1 MGRPM
6 RGKNL
11 FKLLKTLDLLSRP
24 QGTTIEEM
32 AEVLEIDRRSVYRII
47 KLVEELGFPVY
58 DEAIPLER
66 QKRWKLEESYLKKLP
81 NMKIPDIQLT
91 LPEIISLYLLKG
103 EAGLYKGTEIE
114 GQIQSA
120 FEKLGLFVPKDTFSQ
135 LEKIK
140 ALFIAP
146 AKMPKD
152 YSGKERIIEQLT
164 EAILQSKT
172 CNIKYHSFYDDKVK
186 HFKIDPLHFVENK
199 GGLYLFVRATT
210 FEEIRILAVERIQ
223 EVSISPTTFTYP
235 ENFNPEEFLET
246 AFDLIWDDPVKVKIW
261 FSADQARYIKER
273 KWSKNQKIKTQK
285 DGSIILTMDTSGKWD
300 VKKWILSWGSDA
312 MALEPDDL
320 KKEIMDELASSLDFY
335 GEA

>member
-1 MGRPM
+1 M

-32 AEVLEIDRRSVYRII
+32 AKVLEVDRRSVYRILN
-47 KLVEELGFPVY
+47 LVEDLEFPIY
-58 DEAIPLER
+58 DEEVPLER

-81 NMKIPDIQLT
+81 NMKLPDINLS

-114 GQIQSA
+114 GHIQSA

-140 ALFIAP
+140 ALFIASS
-146 AKMPKD
+146 KMPKD

-164 EAILQSKT
+164 EAILQTKT
-172 CNIKYHSFYDDKVK
+172 CKIKYHSFYDDKVR
-186 HFKIDPLHFVENK
+186 HFKIDPLHFFENK

-210 FEEIRILAVERIQ
+210 FDEIRVLAVERIL
-223 EVSISPTTFTYP
+223 EVSISSLTFSYP
-235 ENFNPEEFLET
+235 ENFHPEEFLET
-246 AFDLIWDDPVKVKIW
+246 AFDLVWDDPVKVKIW

-273 KWSKNQKIKTQK
+273 KWSKTQKIKTQK
-285 DGSIILTMDTSGKWD
+285 DDSIILTMDTSGKWD
-300 VKKWILSWGSDA
+300 VKKWILSWGSEA
-312 MALEPDDL
+312 KVLEPEEL
-320 KKEIMDELASSLDFY
+320 RKEIRDELAASLAYYRKD
-335 GEA
+335 